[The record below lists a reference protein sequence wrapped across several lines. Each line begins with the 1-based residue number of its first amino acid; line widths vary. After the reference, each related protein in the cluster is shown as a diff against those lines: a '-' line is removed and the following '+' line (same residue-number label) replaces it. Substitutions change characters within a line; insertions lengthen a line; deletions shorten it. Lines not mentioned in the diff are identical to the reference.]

1 MASFYHPL
9 NNICSSESKKGH
21 YFNIMVKKLFFP
33 FFALFSVLLHGQ
45 NSTVRGTVISSG
57 DKQPLPGVNV
67 VARKTI
73 DGRLSGAGVTDAK
86 GKFELS
92 LKRGVEY
99 RVQISFIGYQNF
111 QVEFTLNR
119 DTTMGTII
127 LKSDTSLL
135 EDVIVIGQ
143 VIPIQV
149 KGDTTEY
156 SADAFTVNPDASVAD
171 LLKKLP
177 GVTIENGQIKS
188 QGQVIDRVLV
198 DKEEFFGN
206 DALTIVQNL
215 PADIAD
221 RIQIYEERSEQARF
235 SGFDDG
241 RERRV
246 LNIVTKK
253 EKRFGNFGK
262 VEAGAGT
269 NDRFALGGN
278 VNFFRNKERISITGQ
293 HNNLNQLN
301 VGQEDPLAGSQF
313 RRFRQFLPA
322 ESAADGINTLSTFGI
337 NYQNSG
343 TKWKLSTGYNFRNNF
358 NDLETKRVRE
368 TFLNETTSQ
377 FADESRTAQTTTSSH
392 RINARFEYNFDTL
405 HSIVFIPSVSYN
417 FTDRLDTTTTNTT
430 LGKVTP
436 INEGNNRFNNR
447 SDTWAVQTQ
456 LIFRK
461 RFLKPGRTFSVDAS
475 YNQSNTT
482 ALNLLLAENI
492 FFLNNVDTIFRDQK
506 QDRLNEALN
515 TSVRFSFTEPLNKNN
530 SVEFNYAPEYRIT
543 RSNQYT
549 AAINA
554 FGETVYL
561 PDTALSN
568 EFDNFIHTQRGGVKH
583 QFRTPDEK
591 FTLTAGIDLAYT
603 RLFSEQ
609 LFPDKKQVDVPFYN
623 VFPSIFFR
631 YRIGPRQNFRIN
643 YTTSNNLPS
652 VSQLQNVIDNSNP
665 LVLTTGNPNLEQ
677 EFSHNFRIAY
687 GFFNFSGKGGFM
699 SLSYGLTNNPI
710 ANVSSILLQDSIM
723 PDGTVLKRGTQVIVP
738 ENLGTRTN
746 ANFFG
751 AFNMPIPKLRV
762 NFNVNGALG
771 WLQNPSRINGIDNRV
786 DNYSTNGGMGISS
799 NLGEKIDFNLRTNLT
814 YFIVNNKLQPELNNN
829 YWLNLNTASFTILP
843 WKGLVLNAEL
853 TQTRYFGL
861 AEAINPDFIRLN
873 GYIGYKFLKNRA
885 GEFRLSVY
893 DLLNQNTSI
902 NRTVT
907 ELFVEDTQSLVLNR
921 FYMVSFIYQFRNYRG
936 NRAPRDENPMMG
948 TSR

>member
-1 MASFYHPL
+1 MKHTVIFLLLTLSGLIHAQNAL
-9 NNICSSESKKGH
+9 
-21 YFNIMVKKLFFP
+21 VK
-33 FFALFSVLLHGQ
+33 
-45 NSTVRGTVISSG
+45 GTVIAAS

-67 VARKTI
+67 VARKKS
-73 DGRLSGAGVTDAK
+73 DAKLAGAAVTDAK
-86 GKFELS
+86 GKFEVS
-92 LKRGVEY
+92 LKKGVEY
-99 RVQISFIGYQNF
+99 RIQISFIGYQTY
-111 QVEFTLNR
+111 QTEFVLNK
-119 DTTMGTII
+119 DTVFGTIT

-156 SADAFTVNPDASVAD
+156 SADAFKVNPDATVAD

-206 DALTIVQNL
+206 DALSIVQNL

-262 VEAGAGT
+262 LEAGAGT
-269 NDRFALGGN
+269 NDRFAFGGN
-278 VNFFRNKERISITGQ
+278 INFFRNKERISINGQ

-301 VGQEDPLAGSQF
+301 VGQEDPLANAQF
-313 RRFRQFLPA
+313 RRFRQFIPS
-322 ESAADGINTLSTFGI
+322 ESPADGINTLSTFGI
-337 NYQNSG
+337 NYQNTG
-343 TKWKLSTGYNFRNNF
+343 TKWKLTTGYNFRNNL
-358 NDLETKRVRE
+358 NNLETKRVRE
-368 TFLNETTSQ
+368 TFLNETSSQ
-377 FADESRTAQTTTSSH
+377 FADENRVAQTTTRSH
-392 RINARFEYNFDTL
+392 RLNGRFEYNFDTL
-405 HSIVFIPSVSYN
+405 HSIVFVPSVSVN
-417 FTDRLDTTTTNTT
+417 TSDRLDTTSTKTTI
-430 LGKVTP
+430 GKVQNL
-436 INEGNNRFNNR
+436 NEGFNRLNNR
-447 SDTWAVQTQ
+447 SETWAVQTQ

-461 RFLKPGRTFSVDAS
+461 RFLKPGRTFSADFN

-482 ALNLLLAENI
+482 TLNLLLAENI
-492 FFLNNVDTIFRDQK
+492 FYIGNIDTTFRDQK
-506 QDRLNEALN
+506 QDRLNDALN
-515 TSVRFSFTEPLNKNN
+515 TNIRFSFTEPIGKTH
-530 SVEFNYAPEYRIT
+530 SIEFNYAPEYRIT

-549 AAINA
+549 AALTA
-554 FGETVYL
+554 FGQTVYI
-561 PDTALSN
+561 PDTSLSN
-568 EFDNFIHTQRGGVKH
+568 EFDNFIHTQRAGAKH
-583 QFRTPDEK
+583 QFRTTDEK
-591 FTLTAGIDLAYT
+591 FTLTTGVDFAYT
-603 RLFSEQ
+603 RLYSEQ
-609 LFPDKKQVDVPFYN
+609 LFPDFKQVDKPFYN

-631 YRIGPRQNFRIN
+631 YRVGPRQNFRIN

-665 LVLTTGNPNLEQ
+665 LVLTTGNPNLGQ
-677 EFSHNFRIAY
+677 EYSHNIRIAY

-710 ANVSSILLQDSIM
+710 ANISKILLQDSIL
-723 PDGTVLKRGTQVIVP
+723 PDGTVIKRGTQVIVP
-738 ENLGTRTN
+738 ENLKSRTN

-751 AFNMPIPKLRV
+751 AFNMPIQKLRI
-762 NFNVNGALG
+762 NLNVNGALG

-786 DNYSTNGGMGISS
+786 DNYSTNGGLGISS
-799 NLGEKIDFNLRTNLT
+799 NLGERVDFNLRTNLT

-829 YWLNLNTASFTILP
+829 YWLNLNTASATVLP
-843 WKGLVLNAEL
+843 WKGLVLNAEV
-853 TQTRYFGL
+853 TQTRYIGL
-861 AEAINPDFIRLN
+861 SDAINPNFIRLN
-873 GYIGYKFLKNRA
+873 GYIGYKFLKNKA

-907 ELFVEDTQSLVLNR
+907 ELYVEDTQSLVLNR
-921 FYMVSFIYQFRNYRG
+921 FYLVSFLYQFRNYRG
-936 NRAPRDENPMMG
+936 NRAPREESPMMG
-948 TSR
+948 PPR

>member
-1 MASFYHPL
+1 
-9 NNICSSESKKGH
+9 
-21 YFNIMVKKLFFP
+21 MVKRLTLL
-33 FFALFSVLLHGQ
+33 ALLLSTAFLKAQ
-45 NSTVRGTVISSG
+45 NSTVRGTVSSMS
-57 DKQPLPGVNV
+57 DKQPIPGVNV
-67 VARKTI
+67 VARKTS
-73 DGRLSGAGVTDAK
+73 DGRLSGAAITDAK
-86 GKFELS
+86 GRFELS
-92 LKRGVEY
+92 LRRGVEY
-99 RVQISFIGYQNF
+99 KIQISFIGYQTF
-111 QVEFTLNR
+111 QTEFTLGR
-119 DTTMGTII
+119 DTVLGTIT
-127 LKSDTSLL
+127 LKPDTSML

-156 SADAFTVNPDASVAD
+156 SADAFKVNPDASVAD

-177 GVTIENGQIKS
+177 GITVENGQIKS

-206 DALTIVQNL
+206 DALSIVQNL

-262 VEAGAGT
+262 LEAGIGT
-269 NDRFALGGN
+269 TDRYAAGGN
-278 VNFFRNKERISITGQ
+278 INFFRNKERISLTGQ

-301 VGQEDPLAGSQF
+301 VGQEDPLAGAQF
-313 RRFRQFLPA
+313 RRFRQFLPV
-322 ESAADGINTLSTFGI
+322 ESASDGINTLSTFGI

-343 TKWKLSTGYNFRNNF
+343 VKWKLSTGYNFRNNY
-358 NDLETKRVRE
+358 NELESKRVRE

-377 FADESRTAQTTTSSH
+377 FAEESRTAQTTTQSH

-405 HSIVFIPSVSYN
+405 HSIVFIPNLSYN

-430 LGKVTP
+430 LGKVQP
-436 INEGNNRFNNR
+436 INEGNNRLSNVN
-447 SDTWAVQTQ
+447 DTWAVQTQ

-461 RFLKPGRTFSVDAS
+461 KFYKPGRTFSVDAT

-482 ALNLLLAENI
+482 TLNLLLAENI
-492 FFLNNVDTIFRDQK
+492 FYINNVDTTFRDQK

-515 TSVRFSFTEPLNKNN
+515 TNVRFSYSEPLNTVN
-530 SVEFNYAPEYRIT
+530 SIEFNYAPEYRVT

-561 PDTALSN
+561 PDTSLSN
-568 EFDNFIHTQRGGVKH
+568 EFDNFIHTQRAGVKH
-583 QFRTPDEK
+583 QFRTTDEK
-591 FTLTAGIDLAYT
+591 FTLTTGIDLAYT
-603 RLFSEQ
+603 QLFSQQ
-609 LFPDKKQVDVPFYN
+609 LFPAQKEVDKPFRN
-623 VFPSIFFR
+623 IFPSVFFR

-643 YTTSNNLPS
+643 YTTSFNLPS

-677 EFSHNFRIAY
+677 EFSHNLRIAY
-687 GFFNFSGKGGFM
+687 GFFNFNGKGGFM
-699 SLSYGLTNNPI
+699 SISYGLTNNPI
-710 ANVSSILLQDSIM
+710 SNVSSILLQDSVL
-723 PDGTVLKRGTQVIVP
+723 PDGTAIKRGTQVIVP
-738 ENLGTRTN
+738 ENLSSRTN

-751 AFNMPIPKLRV
+751 AFSMPLPNLKV
-762 NFNVNGALG
+762 NLSVNGALG
-771 WLQNPSRINGIDNRV
+771 WLQNPSRINGINNRV
-786 DNYSTNGGMGISS
+786 DNFSTNGGFGISS

-814 YFIVNNKLQPELNNN
+814 YFIVNNRLQPELNNN

-843 WKGLVLNAEL
+843 WKGLVLNADF

-873 GYIGYKFLKNRA
+873 GYVGYKFLKNRA
-885 GEFRLSVY
+885 GEFRISVY

-907 ELFVEDTQSLVLNR
+907 ELFVEDTQALVLNR
-921 FYMVSFIYQFRNYRG
+921 FYLVSFIYQFRNYRG
-936 NRAPRDENPMMG
+936 NRAPRADSPG
-948 TSR
+948 FGPPR